1 MSEAPRL
8 SHTLQ
13 SRHVAM
19 ISLGGI
25 IGAGL
30 FVGSSAAI
38 ASIGPAVI
46 LCYILAGILI
56 LFSMRMLGELAVAN
70 PGIGF
75 FTDYARKVL
84 GHPFGFVGGWLYW
97 YFWMIV
103 VAVEAIAGAIIIAQ
117 WIAAPVWLIGLVLLA
132 CLTGVNLM
140 SARSYGE
147 FEFWFSSIKVAAII
161 AFILVTGSY
170 VLGLMPGHGMDFSAL
185 TAFGGFAPHGALS
198 VLAGVATVIFSL
210 TGAEITTVAAAESK
224 EPVKAIAAMS
234 TTLTVRVVLFYVLSI
249 FFIVAAVNWT
259 TIKSGHSPFVAALD
273 QIGIPG
279 VALAMNIIVLT
290 AVLSCLNSGLYV
302 TSRALFALAAQ
313 GDAPESPDRAQQA
326 QCAGPRH
333 LAGTVFGYGAMMAS
347 IFLPATGLFT
357 FLVNASGTA
366 MLFLY
371 AMICIAQIRYR
382 NGLSPEAAGKLP
394 IKMWLFPGLSY
405 FAVLGIGS
413 VLVAMGMI
421 PDLQSQLTT
430 TLLLILALLVIYFSF
445 AGAAMWRR
453 KRARPDSLR
462 PRRKSSWSK
471 TTARAGSPIGRRATI
486 RASPTAT
493 ASALRN
499 ISMPCS
505 AFWCRKGPAMC

>member
-46 LCYILAGILI
+46 VCYILAGLLI

-70 PGIGF
+70 PGVGF

-84 GHPFGFVGGWLYW
+84 GHPYGFVGGWLYW

-103 VAVEAIAGAIIIAQ
+103 VAVEALAGALILAQ
-117 WIAAPVWLIGLVLLA
+117 WIAAPVWLIGLALLA
-132 CLTGVNLM
+132 CLTCVNLM
-140 SARSYGE
+140 SARFYGE

-161 AFILVTGSY
+161 AFILVTGAY
-170 VLGLMPGHGMDFSAL
+170 VLGLMPGHGMDFSGL
-185 TAFGGFAPHGALS
+185 TAFGGFAPHGPLS
-198 VLAGVATVIFSL
+198 VLAGVATVIFAL

-224 EPVKAIAAMS
+224 EPVRAIAAMS
-234 TTLTVRVVLFYVLSI
+234 TTLTVRVVLFYVLSM
-249 FFIVAAVNWT
+249 FFIIATVNWT
-259 TIKSGHSPFVAALD
+259 SIRAGQSPFVAALA

-279 VALAMNIIVLT
+279 AALAMNIVVLT

-313 GDAPESPDRAQQA
+313 GDAPQALITLNKRNVPARAI
-326 QCAGPRH
+326 
-333 LAGTVFGYGAMMAS
+333 LTGTVFGYGAMMAS
-347 IFLPATGLFT
+347 IISPTGVFT

-371 AMICIAQIRYR
+371 LMIAIAQIRHR
-382 NGLSPEAAGKLP
+382 KALSPEARAQMPL
-394 IKMWLFPGLSY
+394 KMWLFPGLSY
-405 FAVLGIGS
+405 ATAIGIVA

-421 PDLQSQLTT
+421 PDLQSQLYT
-430 TLLLILALLVIYFSF
+430 TLLLIAFLLAFYYLFRRGRY
-445 AGAAMWRR
+445 AAPEAS
-453 KRARPDSLR
+453 RA
-462 PRRKSSWSK
+462 
-471 TTARAGSPIGRRATI
+471 
-486 RASPTAT
+486 
-493 ASALRN
+493 
-499 ISMPCS
+499 
-505 AFWCRKGPAMC
+505 

>member
-1 MSEAPRL
+1 MSETRRL

-46 LCYILAGILI
+46 LCYVLAGVLI
-56 LFSMRMLGELAVAN
+56 LFTMRMLGELAVAN
-70 PGIGF
+70 PGIDF

-84 GHPFGFVGGWLYW
+84 GNPFGFVGGWLYW

-117 WIAAPVWLIGLVLLA
+117 WIAAPVWLIGLVLLV

-170 VLGLMPGHGMDFSAL
+170 VLGLTPGHSADFSAL
-185 TAFGGFAPHGALS
+185 TAFGGFAPHGVVS
-198 VLAGVATVIFSL
+198 ILAGVVTVIFSL

-224 EPVKAIAAMS
+224 EPAKAIASMS

-249 FFIVAAVNWT
+249 FFVVAAVNWT
-259 TIKSGHSPFVAALD
+259 TIKSGQSPFIAALNL
-273 QIGIPG
+273 IGIPG
-279 VALAMNIIVLT
+279 SAMAMNIIVLT

-302 TSRALFALAAQ
+302 TSRALFALAAH
-313 GDAPESPDRAQQA
+313 GDAPKSLTVLNKRNVPARAI
-326 QCAGPRH
+326 
-333 LAGTVFGYGAMMAS
+333 LVGTVFGYGAMIAS
-347 IFLPATGLFT
+347 VVSPTGVFT
-357 FLVNASGTA
+357 FLVNASGAA

-371 AMICIAQIRYR
+371 GMIGVAQIRFR
-382 NGLSPEAAGKLP
+382 SGLSADEAAKLP
-394 IKMWLFPGLSY
+394 LKMWFFPGLSY
-405 FAVLGIGS
+405 FTVAGIMAVVIA
-413 VLVAMGMI
+413 VGMI
-421 PDLQSQLTT
+421 PDLRSQLTAT
-430 TLLLILALLVIYFSF
+430 TGFMVFLFAFYFLF
-445 AGAAMWRR
+445 RRGRYVAAE
-453 KRARPDSLR
+453 
-462 PRRKSSWSK
+462 
-471 TTARAGSPIGRRATI
+471 
-486 RASPTAT
+486 ASQA
-493 ASALRN
+493 
-499 ISMPCS
+499 
-505 AFWCRKGPAMC
+505 

>member
-1 MSEAPRL
+1 MNEAPRL

-46 LCYILAGILI
+46 LCYILAGVLI

-70 PGIGF
+70 PGVGF

-84 GHPFGFVGGWLYW
+84 GHAFGFVGGWLYW
-97 YFWMIV
+97 YFWMVV
-103 VAVEAIAGAIIIAQ
+103 VAVEAIAGSTIIAQ
-117 WIAAPVWLIGLVLLA
+117 WIDLPSWMIGLGLLA

-170 VLGLMPGHGMDFSAL
+170 VLGLMPGHAMSFSPL
-185 TAFGGFAPHGALS
+185 TAFGGFAPHGPLS
-198 VLAGVATVIFSL
+198 VLAGVATVIFAL

-249 FFIVAAVNWT
+249 FFIVAIVNWT
-259 TIKSGHSPFVAALD
+259 AIKPGQSPFVAALT

-279 VALAMNIIVLT
+279 SAMAMSIIVLT

-313 GDAPESPDRAQQA
+313 GDAPEALIALNKRNVPARAI
-326 QCAGPRH
+326 
-333 LAGTVFGYGAMMAS
+333 LAGTVFAYGAMLTS
-347 IFLPATGLFT
+347 IFLSATGVFT

-371 AMICIAQIRYR
+371 LMIGVAQIWHRYS
-382 NGLSPEAAGKLP
+382 LPPEAQARLP
-394 IKMWLFPGLSY
+394 LKMWLFPALSY
-405 FAVLGIGS
+405 FTVIGIVA
-413 VLVAMGMI
+413 VLVAMGFI

-430 TLLLILALLVIYFSF
+430 TLLLIAFLLAFYFLF
-445 AGAAMWRR
+445 RRGRYAAPEAS
-453 KRARPDSLR
+453 RA
-462 PRRKSSWSK
+462 
-471 TTARAGSPIGRRATI
+471 
-486 RASPTAT
+486 
-493 ASALRN
+493 
-499 ISMPCS
+499 
-505 AFWCRKGPAMC
+505 

>member
-1 MSEAPRL
+1 MSEKPSL

-13 SRHVAM
+13 PRHVAM

-38 ASIGPAVI
+38 VSIGPAVI
-46 LCYILAGILI
+46 LCYLLAGVLI
-56 LFSMRMLGELAVAN
+56 LLSMRMLSELAVAL
-70 PGIGF
+70 PGVGF
-75 FTDYARKVL
+75 FTDYARKIL

-103 VAVEAIAGAIIIAQ
+103 VAVEAIAGAAIIAQ
-117 WIAAPVWLIGLVLLA
+117 WIPVPSWLIGLGLLA

-170 VLGLMPGHGMDFSAL
+170 AFGLMSGHAMDFSGL
-185 TAFGGFAPHGALS
+185 TAHGGFAPHGALS

-224 EPVKAIAAMS
+224 EPVKAIASMS
-234 TTLTVRVVLFYVLSI
+234 TTLTVRVVLFYVLSV
-249 FFIVAAVNWT
+249 FFIVATVNWT
-259 TIKSGHSPFVAALD
+259 SIIPGQSPFVAALS
-273 QIGIPG
+273 QIHIPG
-279 VALAMNIIVLT
+279 AALGMNIIVLT

-313 GDAPESPDRAQQA
+313 GDAPEALIALNKRNVPARAI
-326 QCAGPRH
+326 
-333 LAGTVFGYGAMMAS
+333 LAGTVFAYGAMLTS
-347 IFLPATGLFT
+347 IFLSSTGVFT
-357 FLVNASGTA
+357 WLVNASGTA

-371 AMICIAQIRYR
+371 AMVGVAQIRFR
-382 NGLSPEAAGKLP
+382 SGLSAQEAGRLQL
-394 IKMWLFPGLSY
+394 KMWLFPALSY
-405 FAVLGIGS
+405 FTVIGIFA
-413 VLVAMGMI
+413 VLVAMGMM

-430 TLLLILALLVIYFSF
+430 TVVFIAFLLAFYFLF
-445 AGAAMWRR
+445 RRGRYAA
-453 KRARPDSLR
+453 AE
-462 PRRKSSWSK
+462 
-471 TTARAGSPIGRRATI
+471 AE
-486 RASPTAT
+486 ASQA
-493 ASALRN
+493 
-499 ISMPCS
+499 
-505 AFWCRKGPAMC
+505 

>member
-1 MSEAPRL
+1 MSEPRRL

-56 LFSMRMLGELAVAN
+56 LLTMRMLSELAVAL

-97 YFWMIV
+97 YFWMVV
-103 VAVEAIAGAIIIAQ
+103 VAVEAIAGAGIIAQ
-117 WIAAPVWLIGLVLLA
+117 WLPLPSWLIGLGLLVI
-132 CLTGVNLM
+132 LTGVNLM

-170 VLGLMPGHGMDFSAL
+170 AFGLMPGHGMDFSGLA
-185 TAFGGFAPHGALS
+185 AHGGFAPHGALS

-224 EPVKAIAAMS
+224 EPVKAIASMS

-249 FFIVAAVNWT
+249 FFVVVVVNWT
-259 TIKSGHSPFVAALD
+259 SIVSGQSPFVAALR

-279 VALAMNIIVLT
+279 AALAMNIIVLT

-313 GDAPESPDRAQQA
+313 GDAPEALIALNKRNVPARAI
-326 QCAGPRH
+326 
-333 LAGTVFGYGAMMAS
+333 LAGTVFAYGAMLTS
-347 IFLPATGLFT
+347 IFLSATGLFT
-357 FLVNASGTA
+357 WLVNASGTA

-371 AMICIAQIRYR
+371 GMIGIAQIRYR
-382 NGLSPEAAGKLP
+382 NSLSPDEAAKLQ
-394 IKMWLFPGLSY
+394 IKMWLFPALSY
-405 FAVLGIGS
+405 FAVLGIAA
-413 VLVAMGMI
+413 VLVAMGMM

-430 TLLLILALLVIYFSF
+430 TLLLIAFLLIVYFVF
-445 AGAAMWRR
+445 RRGRYIAAEAS
-453 KRARPDSLR
+453 RA
-462 PRRKSSWSK
+462 
-471 TTARAGSPIGRRATI
+471 
-486 RASPTAT
+486 
-493 ASALRN
+493 
-499 ISMPCS
+499 
-505 AFWCRKGPAMC
+505 

>member
-1 MSEAPRL
+1 MSKAPQL

-38 ASIGPAVI
+38 SSIGPAVI
-46 LCYILAGILI
+46 VCYILAGLLI

-117 WIAAPVWLIGLVLLA
+117 WIAAPVWLIGLVLLV

-161 AFILVTGSY
+161 AFILITGSY
-170 VLGLMPGHGMDFSAL
+170 VLGLTPGHGADVSAL

-259 TIKSGHSPFVAALD
+259 SIKPGQSPFVAALTL
-273 QIGIPG
+273 IGIPG
-279 VALAMNIIVLT
+279 SAMAMNIIVLT

-302 TSRALFALAAQ
+302 TSRALFALAAH
-313 GDAPESPDRAQQA
+313 GDAPQALIALNKRNVPARAI
-326 QCAGPRH
+326 
-333 LAGTVFGYGAMMAS
+333 LTGTIFGYGAMMAS
-347 IFLPATGLFT
+347 IISPTGVFT
-357 FLVNASGTA
+357 FLVNASGAA

-371 AMICIAQIRYR
+371 LMIGVAQIRHR
-382 NGLSPEAAGKLP
+382 SALPSEAQARLP
-394 IKMWLFPGLSY
+394 LKMWLFPGLSY
-405 FAVLGIGS
+405 ATAFGIVA
-413 VLVAMGMI
+413 VLVAMGFI
-421 PDLQSQLTT
+421 PDLQSQLIT
-430 TLLLILALLVIYFSF
+430 TLVLIVFLLAFYVLF
-445 AGAAMWRR
+445 RR
-453 KRARPDSLR
+453 GRYIAVEASRA
-462 PRRKSSWSK
+462 
-471 TTARAGSPIGRRATI
+471 
-486 RASPTAT
+486 
-493 ASALRN
+493 
-499 ISMPCS
+499 
-505 AFWCRKGPAMC
+505 

>member
-1 MSEAPRL
+1 MSETPRL

-46 LCYILAGILI
+46 VCYILAGILI
-56 LFSMRMLGELAVAN
+56 LLTMRMLSELAVGL
-70 PGIGF
+70 PGVGF

-97 YFWMIV
+97 YFWMVV
-103 VAVEAIAGAIIIAQ
+103 VAVEAIAGAGIIAQ
-117 WIAAPVWLIGLVLLA
+117 WVPLPSWLIGLGLLA

-170 VLGLMPGHGMDFSAL
+170 VFGLMPGHGMDFSGL
-185 TAFGGFAPHGALS
+185 TAHGGFAPHGALS

-224 EPVKAIAAMS
+224 EPVKAIASMS

-249 FFIVAAVNWT
+249 FFVVAVVNWT
-259 TIKSGHSPFVAALD
+259 TIKSGSSPFIAALN

-313 GDAPESPDRAQQA
+313 GDAPEALIALNKRNVPGRAII
-326 QCAGPRH
+326 
-333 LAGTVFGYGAMMAS
+333 AGTVFAYGAMLTS
-347 IFLPATGLFT
+347 IFLSATGLFT
-357 FLVNASGTA
+357 WLVNASGTA

-371 AMICIAQIRYR
+371 GMIGIAQIRYR
-382 NGLSPEAAGKLP
+382 GSLSPEAAARLP

-405 FAVLGIGS
+405 FAVLGIAA
-413 VLVAMGMI
+413 VLVAMGFI
-421 PDLQSQLTT
+421 PDLRSQLTT
-430 TLLLILALLVIYFSF
+430 TLLLIIGLLAFYFVF
-445 AGAAMWRR
+445 RR
-453 KRARPDSLR
+453 
-462 PRRKSSWSK
+462 
-471 TTARAGSPIGRRATI
+471 GRYIAVE
-486 RASPTAT
+486 ASQA
-493 ASALRN
+493 
-499 ISMPCS
+499 
-505 AFWCRKGPAMC
+505 

>member
-1 MSEAPRL
+1 MSETPRL

-46 LCYILAGILI
+46 VCYVLAGILI

-84 GHPFGFVGGWLYW
+84 GHPFGFMGGWLYW

-117 WIAAPVWLIGLVLLA
+117 WIAAPVWLIGLVLLV

-170 VLGLMPGHGMDFSAL
+170 VLGLTPGHSADISPL
-185 TAFGGFAPHGALS
+185 TAFGGFAPHGVLS
-198 VLAGVATVIFSL
+198 VLAGVVTVIFSL

-224 EPVKAIAAMS
+224 EPAKAIASMS

-259 TIKSGHSPFVAALD
+259 TIKPGQSPFIAALTL
-273 QIGIPG
+273 IGIPG
-279 VALAMNIIVLT
+279 SALAMNIIVLT

-302 TSRALFALAAQ
+302 TSRALFALAAH
-313 GDAPESPDRAQQA
+313 GDAPKSLTVLNKRNVPARAI
-326 QCAGPRH
+326 
-333 LAGTVFGYGAMMAS
+333 LVGTVFGYGAMIAS
-347 IFLPATGLFT
+347 VVSPTGVFT

-371 AMICIAQIRYR
+371 LMIGIAQIRHRYD
-382 NGLSPEAAGKLP
+382 LSPEAQEKMAL
-394 IKMWLFPGLSY
+394 KMWLFPALSY
-405 FAVLGIGS
+405 ATVVGILA
-413 VLVAMGMI
+413 VLVAVGLM
-421 PDLQSQLTT
+421 PDLRSQLTT
-430 TLLLILALLVIYFSF
+430 TVVFIVFLLAFYFLF
-445 AGAAMWRR
+445 RRGRYVAAEAS
-453 KRARPDSLR
+453 RA
-462 PRRKSSWSK
+462 
-471 TTARAGSPIGRRATI
+471 
-486 RASPTAT
+486 
-493 ASALRN
+493 
-499 ISMPCS
+499 
-505 AFWCRKGPAMC
+505 

>member
-46 LCYILAGILI
+46 VCYILAGLLI

-70 PGIGF
+70 PGVGF

-84 GHPFGFVGGWLYW
+84 GHSFGFVGGWLYW

-103 VAVEAIAGAIIIAQ
+103 VAVEAIAGALILAQ
-117 WIAAPVWLIGLVLLA
+117 WIAAPVWLIGLVLLV
-132 CLTGVNLM
+132 CLTAVNLL

-147 FEFWFSSIKVAAII
+147 FEFWFSSVKVAAII
-161 AFILVTGSY
+161 AFILITGSY
-170 VLGLMPGHGMDFSAL
+170 VLGLMPGHGMDFSPL
-185 TAFGGFAPHGALS
+185 TAFGGFAPHGPVS

-224 EPVKAIAAMS
+224 EPVRAIAAMS
-234 TTLTVRVVLFYVLSI
+234 TTLTVRVMLFYVLSI

-259 TIKSGHSPFVAALD
+259 SIKSGQSPFVAALAH
-273 QIGIPG
+273 IGIPG
-279 VALAMNIIVLT
+279 AALGMNIIVLT

-302 TSRALFALAAQ
+302 TSRALFALAAH
-313 GDAPESPDRAQQA
+313 GDAPQSLVVLNKRNVPARAI
-326 QCAGPRH
+326 
-333 LAGTVFGYGAMMAS
+333 LTGTVFGYGAMMAS
-347 IFLPATGLFT
+347 ILSPTGVFT

-371 AMICIAQIRYR
+371 LMIGVAQIRHR
-382 NGLSPEAAGKLP
+382 MALAPEARAELP
-394 IKMWLFPGLSY
+394 LKMWLFPGLSY
-405 FAVLGIGS
+405 ITVIGIVA
-413 VLVAMGMI
+413 VLVAMGTI
-421 PDLQSQLTT
+421 PDLQSQLSTT
-430 TLLLILALLVIYFSF
+430 ALLIVFLLAFYFLF
-445 AGAAMWRR
+445 RRGRYAAPQAS
-453 KRARPDSLR
+453 RA
-462 PRRKSSWSK
+462 
-471 TTARAGSPIGRRATI
+471 
-486 RASPTAT
+486 
-493 ASALRN
+493 
-499 ISMPCS
+499 
-505 AFWCRKGPAMC
+505 

>member
-8 SHTLQ
+8 SATLQ

-46 LCYILAGILI
+46 VCYILAGILI

-84 GHPFGFVGGWLYW
+84 GHSFGFVGGWLYW

-103 VAVEAIAGAIIIAQ
+103 VAVEAIAGALIIAQ
-117 WIAAPVWLIGLVLLA
+117 WIAAPVWLIGLVLLV

-161 AFILVTGSY
+161 AFILITGSY
-170 VLGLMPGHGMDFSAL
+170 VLGLTPGHGADVSAL

-198 VLAGVATVIFSL
+198 VLA
-210 TGAEITTVAAAESK
+210 EITTVAAAESK
-224 EPVKAIAAMS
+224 EPAKAIASMS

-259 TIKSGHSPFVAALD
+259 TIKSGQSPFVAALTL
-273 QIGIPG
+273 IGIPG
-279 VALAMNIIVLT
+279 SAMAMNIIVLT

-302 TSRALFALAAQ
+302 TSRALFALAAH
-313 GDAPESPDRAQQA
+313 GDAPKSLVVLNKRNVPARAI
-326 QCAGPRH
+326 
-333 LAGTVFGYGAMMAS
+333 LVGTVFGYGAMMAS
-347 IFLPATGLFT
+347 IISPTGVFT

-371 AMICIAQIRYR
+371 AMIGVAEIRYR
-382 NGLSPEAAGKLP
+382 SGLSAEKAAQLP
-394 IKMWLFPGLSY
+394 LKMWLFPGLSY
-405 FAVLGIGS
+405 FTVIGIIAA
-413 VLVAMGMI
+413 LVAMGLMAF
-421 PDLQSQLTT
+421 
-430 TLLLILALLVIYFSF
+430 LLAFYFLFRRGRYLAVEAS
-445 AGAAMWRR
+445 
-453 KRARPDSLR
+453 RA
-462 PRRKSSWSK
+462 
-471 TTARAGSPIGRRATI
+471 
-486 RASPTAT
+486 
-493 ASALRN
+493 
-499 ISMPCS
+499 
-505 AFWCRKGPAMC
+505 

>member
-1 MSEAPRL
+1 MSDTPRL

-46 LCYILAGILI
+46 LCYILAGVLI
-56 LFSMRMLGELAVAN
+56 LFSMRMLGELAVAL
-70 PGIGF
+70 PGVGF

-97 YFWMIV
+97 YFWMVV
-103 VAVEAIAGAIIIAQ
+103 VAVEAIAGASIIAL
-117 WIAAPVWLIGLVLLA
+117 WVPLPSWLIGLGLLI

-170 VLGLMPGHGMDFSAL
+170 VLGLMPNHAL
-185 TAFGGFAPHGALS
+185 SFAPLSAFGGFAPHGAVS

-224 EPVKAIAAMS
+224 EPVKAIASMS

-259 TIKSGHSPFVAALD
+259 TIVPGQSPFVAALA
-273 QIGIPG
+273 QVGIPG
-279 VALAMNIIVLT
+279 AALGMNIIVLT

-313 GDAPESPDRAQQA
+313 GDAPEALIALNKRNVPARAI
-326 QCAGPRH
+326 
-333 LAGTVFGYGAMMAS
+333 LAGTVFAYGAMMTS
-347 IFLPATGLFT
+347 IFLSATGLFT
-357 FLVNASGTA
+357 WLVNASGTA

-371 AMICIAQIRYR
+371 LMIGAAEVRYR
-382 NGLSPEAAGKLP
+382 TSLAPEAQAGMQLR
-394 IKMWLFPGLSY
+394 MWLFPGLSY
-405 FAVLGIGS
+405 LTMFGFIA
-413 VLVAMGMI
+413 VLVAMGFI
-421 PDLQSQLTT
+421 PDLKWQLFT
-430 TLLLILALLVIYFSF
+430 TLILIAVLFGFYLVF
-445 AGAAMWRR
+445 RH
-453 KRARPDSLR
+453 
-462 PRRKSSWSK
+462 
-471 TTARAGSPIGRRATI
+471 GRHVAVE
-486 RASPTAT
+486 ASQA
-493 ASALRN
+493 
-499 ISMPCS
+499 
-505 AFWCRKGPAMC
+505 

>member
-1 MSEAPRL
+1 MSETRRL

-46 LCYILAGILI
+46 FCYVLAGVLI
-56 LFSMRMLGELAVAN
+56 LFTMRMLGELAVAN
-70 PGIGF
+70 PGIDF

-103 VAVEAIAGAIIIAQ
+103 VAVEAIAGALIIAQ
-117 WIAAPVWLIGLVLLA
+117 WIAVPVWLIGLVLLV

-147 FEFWFSSIKVAAII
+147 FEFWFSSVKVAAII
-161 AFILVTGSY
+161 AFILITGSY
-170 VLGLMPGHGMDFSAL
+170 VLGLTPGHSADVSAL
-185 TAFGGFAPHGALS
+185 TAFGGFAPHGVVS
-198 VLAGVATVIFSL
+198 VLAGVVTVIFSL

-224 EPVKAIAAMS
+224 EPAKAIASMS

-259 TIKSGHSPFVAALD
+259 TIKAGQSPFIAALNL
-273 QIGIPG
+273 IGIPG
-279 VALAMNIIVLT
+279 SAMAMNIIVLT

-302 TSRALFALAAQ
+302 TSRALFALAAH
-313 GDAPESPDRAQQA
+313 GDAPKTLTVLNSRNVPARAI
-326 QCAGPRH
+326 
-333 LAGTVFGYGAMMAS
+333 LVGTVFGYAAMIAS
-347 IFLPATGLFT
+347 VVSPTGVFT

-371 AMICIAQIRYR
+371 GMIGVAQIRYR
-382 NGLSPEAAGKLP
+382 SSLSADEAARLSL
-394 IKMWLFPGLSY
+394 KMWLFPGLSY
-405 FAVLGIGS
+405 FTVLGIMA
-413 VLVAMGMI
+413 VLVAVGMI
-421 PDLQSQLTT
+421 PDLRSQLTAT
-430 TLLLILALLVIYFSF
+430 TGFMVFLLAFYFLF
-445 AGAAMWRR
+445 RRGRYVAAE
-453 KRARPDSLR
+453 
-462 PRRKSSWSK
+462 
-471 TTARAGSPIGRRATI
+471 
-486 RASPTAT
+486 ASQA
-493 ASALRN
+493 
-499 ISMPCS
+499 
-505 AFWCRKGPAMC
+505 

>member
-1 MSEAPRL
+1 MSEARRL

-46 LCYILAGILI
+46 FCYVLAGILI
-56 LFSMRMLGELAVAN
+56 LFTMRMLGELAVAN
-70 PGIGF
+70 PGIDF

-84 GHPFGFVGGWLYW
+84 GNPFGFVGGWLYW

-117 WIAAPVWLIGLVLLA
+117 WIAAPVWLIGLVLLV

-161 AFILVTGSY
+161 AFILITGSY
-170 VLGLMPGHGMDFSAL
+170 VLGLTPGHGADFSPL
-185 TAFGGFAPHGALS
+185 TAFGGFAPHGIVS
-198 VLAGVATVIFSL
+198 VLAGVVTVIFSL

-224 EPVKAIAAMS
+224 EPAKAIASMS

-259 TIKSGHSPFVAALD
+259 TIKSGQSPFIAALNL
-273 QIGIPG
+273 IGIPG
-279 VALAMNIIVLT
+279 SAMAMNIIVLT

-302 TSRALFALAAQ
+302 TSRALFALAAH
-313 GDAPESPDRAQQA
+313 GDAPKSLTVLNSRNVPARAI
-326 QCAGPRH
+326 
-333 LAGTVFGYGAMMAS
+333 LVGTVFGYAAMIAS
-347 IFLPATGLFT
+347 VVSPTVVFT

-371 AMICIAQIRYR
+371 GMIGVAQIRYR
-382 NGLSPEAAGKLP
+382 SGLSVDEAGRLQL
-394 IKMWLFPGLSY
+394 KMWLFPALSY
-405 FAVLGIGS
+405 FTVAGIIAVLIA
-413 VLVAMGMI
+413 VGMI
-421 PDLQSQLTT
+421 PDLRSQLTAT
-430 TLLLILALLVIYFSF
+430 TGFLVFLLAFYFVF
-445 AGAAMWRR
+445 RRGRYVAA
-453 KRARPDSLR
+453 A
-462 PRRKSSWSK
+462 
-471 TTARAGSPIGRRATI
+471 
-486 RASPTAT
+486 ASQA
-493 ASALRN
+493 
-499 ISMPCS
+499 
-505 AFWCRKGPAMC
+505 

>member
-1 MSEAPRL
+1 MSKVPQL

-38 ASIGPAVI
+38 SSIGPAVI
-46 LCYILAGILI
+46 VCYILAGMLI
-56 LFSMRMLGELAVAN
+56 LFSVRMLGELAVAN

-170 VLGLMPGHGMDFSAL
+170 VLGLMPGHAMDFSSL

-259 TIKSGHSPFVAALD
+259 SIKPGISPFVAALNH
-273 QIGIPG
+273 IGIPG
-279 VALAMNIIVLT
+279 AGMAMNIIVLT

-302 TSRALFALAAQ
+302 TSRALFALAAH
-313 GDAPESPDRAQQA
+313 GDAPQALIALNKRNVPARAI
-326 QCAGPRH
+326 
-333 LAGTVFGYGAMMAS
+333 LTGTVFGCGAMMAS
-347 IFLPATGLFT
+347 IISPTGVFT

-371 AMICIAQIRYR
+371 LMIGVAQIRHRYA
-382 NGLSPEAAGKLP
+382 LAPEAREKLP
-394 IKMWLFPGLSY
+394 LKMWLFPGLSY
-405 FAVLGIGS
+405 ATVIGIVA

-421 PDLQSQLTT
+421 PDLKSQLYT
-430 TLLLILALLVIYFSF
+430 TLFLIAFLLAFYFLF
-445 AGAAMWRR
+445 RRGRYIAAEAS
-453 KRARPDSLR
+453 RA
-462 PRRKSSWSK
+462 
-471 TTARAGSPIGRRATI
+471 
-486 RASPTAT
+486 
-493 ASALRN
+493 
-499 ISMPCS
+499 
-505 AFWCRKGPAMC
+505 

>member
-1 MSEAPRL
+1 MSDTPRL

-46 LCYILAGILI
+46 LCYILAGVLI
-56 LFSMRMLGELAVAN
+56 LFSMRMLGELAVAL
-70 PGIGF
+70 PGVGF

-97 YFWMIV
+97 YFWMVV
-103 VAVEAIAGAIIIAQ
+103 VAVEAIAGASIIAQ
-117 WIAAPVWLIGLVLLA
+117 WLPLPSWVIGLGLLV

-161 AFILVTGSY
+161 AFILVTGSF
-170 VLGLMPGHGMDFSAL
+170 VLGLMPGHAL
-185 TAFGGFAPHGALS
+185 SFAPLSAFGGFAPHGALS

-224 EPVKAIAAMS
+224 EPVKAIASMS

-249 FFIVAAVNWT
+249 FFIVAVVNWT
-259 TIKSGHSPFVAALD
+259 TIVPGQSPFVAALA

-279 VALAMNIIVLT
+279 AALGMNIIVLT

-313 GDAPESPDRAQQA
+313 GDAPEALIALNKRNVPARAI
-326 QCAGPRH
+326 
-333 LAGTVFGYGAMMAS
+333 LAGTVFAYGAMLTS
-347 IFLPATGLFT
+347 IFLSATGLFT
-357 FLVNASGTA
+357 WLVNASGTA

-371 AMICIAQIRYR
+371 LMIGAAEVRYR
-382 NGLSPEAAGKLP
+382 TSLAPEAQAGMQL
-394 IKMWLFPGLSY
+394 KMWLFPGLSY
-405 FAVLGIGS
+405 LTMFGFVA
-413 VLVAMGMI
+413 VLVAMGFI
-421 PDLQSQLTT
+421 PDLKWQLYT
-430 TLLLILALLVIYFSF
+430 TLILIAVLFGIYLVFRHGRYVAVEAS
-445 AGAAMWRR
+445 
-453 KRARPDSLR
+453 RA
-462 PRRKSSWSK
+462 
-471 TTARAGSPIGRRATI
+471 
-486 RASPTAT
+486 
-493 ASALRN
+493 
-499 ISMPCS
+499 
-505 AFWCRKGPAMC
+505 

>member
-46 LCYILAGILI
+46 VCYILAGAMILC
-56 LFSMRMLGELAVAN
+56 SMRMLGELAVAN

-84 GHPFGFVGGWLYW
+84 GHSFGFVGGWLYW

-103 VAVEAIAGAIIIAQ
+103 VAVEAIAGALIIAQ
-117 WIAAPVWLIGLVLLA
+117 WIAAPVWLIGLVLLV
-132 CLTGVNLM
+132 CLTGVNMM

-161 AFILVTGSY
+161 AFILITGSY
-170 VLGLMPGHGMDFSAL
+170 VLGLTPGHGADFSAL

-224 EPVKAIAAMS
+224 EPVKAIASMS
-234 TTLTVRVVLFYVLSI
+234 TTLVVRVVLFYVLSI

-259 TIKSGHSPFVAALD
+259 TIKSGQSPFVAALTLV
-273 QIGIPG
+273 GIPG
-279 VALAMNIIVLT
+279 SAMAMNIIVLT

-302 TSRALFALAAQ
+302 TSRALFALAAH
-313 GDAPESPDRAQQA
+313 GDAPKSLVVLNKRNVPARAI
-326 QCAGPRH
+326 
-333 LAGTVFGYGAMMAS
+333 LVGTVFGYGAMLAS
-347 IFLPATGLFT
+347 IISPTGVFT

-371 AMICIAQIRYR
+371 LMICIAQIRHRYE
-382 NGLSPEAAGKLP
+382 LSAEAREKLAL
-394 IKMWLFPGLSY
+394 KMWLFPGLSY
-405 FAVLGIGS
+405 ATVIGIVA

-421 PDLQSQLTT
+421 PDLQSQLYTT
-430 TLLLILALLVIYFSF
+430 MLMAAFLVAFYFLF
-445 AGAAMWRR
+445 RR
-453 KRARPDSLR
+453 
-462 PRRKSSWSK
+462 
-471 TTARAGSPIGRRATI
+471 GRYITVE
-486 RASPTAT
+486 ASQA
-493 ASALRN
+493 
-499 ISMPCS
+499 
-505 AFWCRKGPAMC
+505 

>member
-1 MSEAPRL
+1 MSETRSL

-46 LCYILAGILI
+46 FCYVLAGVLI
-56 LFSMRMLGELAVAN
+56 LFTMRMLGELAVAN

-84 GHPFGFVGGWLYW
+84 GNPFGFVGGWLYW

-117 WIAAPVWLIGLVLLA
+117 WIAAPVWLIGLVLLV

-161 AFILVTGSY
+161 AFILITGSY
-170 VLGLMPGHGMDFSAL
+170 VLGLTPGHSADFSAL
-185 TAFGGFAPHGALS
+185 TAFGGFAPHGIVS
-198 VLAGVATVIFSL
+198 VLAGVVTVIFSL

-224 EPVKAIAAMS
+224 EPAKAIASMS

-259 TIKSGHSPFVAALD
+259 TIKSGQSPFIAALNL
-273 QIGIPG
+273 IGIPG
-279 VALAMNIIVLT
+279 SAMAMNIIVLT

-302 TSRALFALAAQ
+302 TSRALFALAAH
-313 GDAPESPDRAQQA
+313 GDAPKSLTVLNKRNVPARAI
-326 QCAGPRH
+326 
-333 LAGTVFGYGAMMAS
+333 LVGTVFGYAAMIAS
-347 IFLPATGLFT
+347 VVSPTVVFT

-371 AMICIAQIRYR
+371 GMIGVAQIRYR
-382 NGLSPEAAGKLP
+382 SGLTADEAARLSL
-394 IKMWLFPGLSY
+394 KMWLFPALSY
-405 FAVLGIGS
+405 FTVAGILAVLIA
-413 VLVAMGMI
+413 VGMI
-421 PDLQSQLTT
+421 PDLRSQLTAT
-430 TLLLILALLVIYFSF
+430 TGFMIFLFAFYFLF
-445 AGAAMWRR
+445 RR
-453 KRARPDSLR
+453 
-462 PRRKSSWSK
+462 
-471 TTARAGSPIGRRATI
+471 GRYVAVE
-486 RASPTAT
+486 ASQA
-493 ASALRN
+493 
-499 ISMPCS
+499 
-505 AFWCRKGPAMC
+505 

>member
-1 MSEAPRL
+1 MSDLADGQLAPQL

-38 ASIGPAVI
+38 SSIGPAVI
-46 LCYILAGILI
+46 VCYILAGLLI

-84 GHPFGFVGGWLYW
+84 GHSFGFVGGWLYW

-117 WIAAPVWLIGLVLLA
+117 WIAAPVWLIGLVLLV

-161 AFILVTGSY
+161 AFILITGSY
-170 VLGLMPGHGMDFSAL
+170 VLGLTPGHGADFSAL

-259 TIKSGHSPFVAALD
+259 SIKPGQSPFVAALTL
-273 QIGIPG
+273 IGIPG
-279 VALAMNIIVLT
+279 SAMAMNIIVLT

-302 TSRALFALAAQ
+302 TSRALFALAAH
-313 GDAPESPDRAQQA
+313 GDAPKSLVVLNKRNVPARAI
-326 QCAGPRH
+326 
-333 LAGTVFGYGAMMAS
+333 LVGTVFGYGAMMAS
-347 IFLPATGLFT
+347 IISPTGVFT

-371 AMICIAQIRYR
+371 LMIGVAQIRHR
-382 NGLSPEAAGKLP
+382 HDLSAEAQKKLP
-394 IKMWLFPGLSY
+394 LKMWLFPGLSY
-405 FAVLGIGS
+405 LTVIAIVA

-421 PDLQSQLTT
+421 PDLQSQLYTT
-430 TLLLILALLVIYFSF
+430 MMMAAFLLGFYFLF
-445 AGAAMWRR
+445 RR
-453 KRARPDSLR
+453 GRYIAVEASRA
-462 PRRKSSWSK
+462 
-471 TTARAGSPIGRRATI
+471 
-486 RASPTAT
+486 
-493 ASALRN
+493 
-499 ISMPCS
+499 
-505 AFWCRKGPAMC
+505 

>member
-1 MSEAPRL
+1 MSDTPRL

-56 LFSMRMLGELAVAN
+56 LFSMRMLGELAVAL
-70 PGIGF
+70 PGVGF

-97 YFWMIV
+97 YFWMVV
-103 VAVEAIAGAIIIAQ
+103 VAVEAIAGASIIAQ
-117 WIAAPVWLIGLVLLA
+117 WVPLPSWLIGLGLLV

-161 AFILVTGSY
+161 AFILVTGSF
-170 VLGLMPGHGMDFSAL
+170 VLGLMPGHAL
-185 TAFGGFAPHGALS
+185 SFAPLSAFGGFAPHGALS

-224 EPVKAIAAMS
+224 EPVKAIASMS

-259 TIKSGHSPFVAALD
+259 TIVPGQSPFVAALT
-273 QIGIPG
+273 QVGIPG
-279 VALAMNIIVLT
+279 AALGMNIIVLT

-313 GDAPESPDRAQQA
+313 GDAPEALIALNKRNVPARAI
-326 QCAGPRH
+326 
-333 LAGTVFGYGAMMAS
+333 LAGTVFAYGAMLTS
-347 IFLPATGLFT
+347 IFLSATGVFT
-357 FLVNASGTA
+357 WLVNASGTA

-371 AMICIAQIRYR
+371 LMIGAAEVRYR
-382 NGLSPEAAGKLP
+382 STLAPEAQAGMPL
-394 IKMWLFPGLSY
+394 KMWLFPGLSY
-405 FAVLGIGS
+405 LTMFGFVA
-413 VLVAMGMI
+413 VLVAMGFI
-421 PDLQSQLTT
+421 PDLKWQLFTTVILIAALFGIYLVFRHGRYVAVEASQ
-430 TLLLILALLVIYFSF
+430 A
-445 AGAAMWRR
+445 
-453 KRARPDSLR
+453 
-462 PRRKSSWSK
+462 
-471 TTARAGSPIGRRATI
+471 
-486 RASPTAT
+486 
-493 ASALRN
+493 
-499 ISMPCS
+499 
-505 AFWCRKGPAMC
+505 

>member
-1 MSEAPRL
+1 MSKTPQL

-38 ASIGPAVI
+38 SSIGPAVI
-46 LCYILAGILI
+46 VCYILAGLLI

-97 YFWMIV
+97 YFWMVV
-103 VAVEAIAGAIIIAQ
+103 VAVEAIAGSSIIAQ
-117 WIAAPVWLIGLVLLA
+117 WIALPSWVIGLGLLV
-132 CLTGVNLM
+132 CLTAVNLM

-147 FEFWFSSIKVAAII
+147 FEFWFSSIKVAAIL

-170 VLGLMPGHGMDFSAL
+170 VFGLMPGHAMSFSAL
-185 TAFGGFAPHGALS
+185 TVFGGFAPHGPLS
-198 VLAGVATVIFSL
+198 VLAGVATVIFAL

-249 FFIVAAVNWT
+249 FFIVAAVDWT
-259 TIKSGHSPFVAALD
+259 GIKSGQSPFVAALV

-279 VALAMNIIVLT
+279 SALAMNIIVLT

-313 GDAPESPDRAQQA
+313 GDAPEALIALNKHNVPARAI
-326 QCAGPRH
+326 
-333 LAGTVFGYGAMMAS
+333 LAGTVFAYGAMLTS
-347 IFLPATGLFT
+347 IFLSATGVFT

-371 AMICIAQIRYR
+371 LMIGVAQIWHRYS
-382 NGLSPEAAGKLP
+382 LSPEARAQLP
-394 IKMWLFPGLSY
+394 LKMWLFPALSY
-405 FAVLGIGS
+405 FTVIGIVA
-413 VLVAMGMI
+413 VLVAMGFM
-421 PDLQSQLTT
+421 PDLRSQLTT
-430 TLLLILALLVIYFSF
+430 TLILIAILLAYYYLF
-445 AGAAMWRR
+445 RR
-453 KRARPDSLR
+453 GRYIAVEASRA
-462 PRRKSSWSK
+462 
-471 TTARAGSPIGRRATI
+471 
-486 RASPTAT
+486 
-493 ASALRN
+493 
-499 ISMPCS
+499 
-505 AFWCRKGPAMC
+505 

>member
-1 MSEAPRL
+1 MSQAPGL

-46 LCYILAGILI
+46 ICYIMAGLLI

-84 GHPFGFVGGWLYW
+84 GHPYGFIGGWLYW

-117 WIAAPVWLIGLVLLA
+117 WIAAPVWLIGLVLLV

-147 FEFWFSSIKVAAII
+147 FEFWFSSVKVAAII
-161 AFILVTGSY
+161 AFILITGSY
-170 VLGLMPGHGMDFSAL
+170 VLGLTPGHNMDFSAL
-185 TAFGGFAPHGALS
+185 TAYGGFAPHGSLS

-224 EPVKAIAAMS
+224 EPVKAIASMS

-259 TIKSGHSPFVAALD
+259 TIKAGQSPFVAALT

-279 VALAMNIIVLT
+279 SAMAMNIIVLT

-302 TSRALFALAAQ
+302 TSRALFALAAH
-313 GDAPESPDRAQQA
+313 GDAPQALVVLNKRNVPARAI
-326 QCAGPRH
+326 
-333 LAGTVFGYGAMMAS
+333 LTGTVFGYGAMMAS
-347 IFLPATGLFT
+347 ILSPTGVFV

-371 AMICIAQIRYR
+371 LMIGAAQIRYR
-382 NGLSPEAAGKLP
+382 NALSPEAQSQLQL
-394 IKMWLFPGLSY
+394 KMWLFPGLSY
-405 FAVLGIGS
+405 LTVFGIVA
-413 VLVAMGMI
+413 VLVAMGLI
-421 PDLQSQLTT
+421 PGLESQLAT
-430 TLLLILALLVIYFSF
+430 TLVLIVLLVIVYFF
-445 AGAAMWRR
+445 FRRGRYAAAEAS
-453 KRARPDSLR
+453 RA
-462 PRRKSSWSK
+462 
-471 TTARAGSPIGRRATI
+471 
-486 RASPTAT
+486 
-493 ASALRN
+493 
-499 ISMPCS
+499 
-505 AFWCRKGPAMC
+505 